1 MDQPNGL
8 TKIVPLL
15 VTQHQQIRSLLDAV
29 SNATGDGRRGAF
41 ENFRRFLAV
50 HEAAEEEA
58 VHPAARTGAG
68 GVVEQRLAEEYEAG
82 QTISKLEDLDP
93 DSEAFEDLF
102 AELKHAVAA
111 HARHEE
117 QQEFPALAEVVDA
130 VSLDR
135 LHHVV
140 RLVEPLGS
148 TPAATDAQ
156 PFETQLAQ
164 RRQHFRGAAT
174 GG

>member
-1 MDQPNGL
+1 MDQSDGL
-8 TKIVPLL
+8 THVVPLL
-15 VTQHQQIRSLLDAV
+15 VAQHQQITSLLDAV
-29 SNATGDGRRGAF
+29 SNTAGARRRGAV

-102 AELKHAVAA
+102 AELKNAVAA

-117 QQEFPALAEVVDA
+117 QQEFPALTQVVDA
-130 VSLDR
+130 LALIR
-135 LHHVV
+135 LHHIVE
-140 RLVEPLGS
+140 LVQPLGS
-148 TPAATDAQ
+148 TPSATDDQ
-156 PFETQLAQ
+156 PFQTQLAQ